1 MTDLQIRDLITF
13 NRKIEE
19 VAISLITEPY
29 PVSTNEIVV
38 KSQLGQVLPHS
49 HVPMPF
55 IHDLPAYRST
65 LAAD

>member
-38 KSQLGQVLPHS
+38 KSQLG
-49 HVPMPF
+49 
-55 IHDLPAYRST
+55 
-65 LAAD
+65 